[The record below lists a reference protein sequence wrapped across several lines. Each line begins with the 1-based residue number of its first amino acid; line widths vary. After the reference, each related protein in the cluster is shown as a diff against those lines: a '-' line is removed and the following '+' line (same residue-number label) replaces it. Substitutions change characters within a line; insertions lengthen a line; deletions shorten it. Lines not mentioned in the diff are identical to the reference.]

1 MMIGIRILQGI
12 GILIGMAFVYAAIV
26 TLVPGF
32 SVEKQ
37 PLREGMGTTTERE
50 EAAAPPYRQ
59 EVSFPVKGVTVR
71 AWLYLPEEL
80 STPVPCVVMGNG
92 FGGTKD
98 MLEEQYAVPYR
109 EARFAVL
116 AFDYRHVGESDGEPR
131 QLLWIPYQLE
141 DYTGAVAYV
150 RSRKEIDP
158 ARVALWGT
166 SLSGGHVIVTAAK
179 DHNVACA
186 VAQCPGLDGRA
197 SAHRLLERLGIGHM
211 LKMIVHGQRDI
222 FRSWVGLSPHKLPIV
237 GKPGSMA
244 LMSSQEAY
252 ELFKKYAPE
261 NYVNEACARILV
273 RGDKYRPVNYAKDV
287 RCPVLL
293 QVCEHDQIIPKSA
306 AEETE
311 KRLGKYANAV
321 YYPIGHFDIYKGEH
335 FEKALNDQLAFLRK
349 HL

>member
-1 MMIGIRILQGI
+1 MRIGIRILQGI
-12 GILIGMAFVYAAIV
+12 GILVGMAFVYAAIV
-26 TLVPGF
+26 TFVPGF

-37 PLREGMGTTTERE
+37 PLREGMGKSTEGE
-50 EAAAPPYRQ
+50 EGAAPSYRQ

-80 STPVPCVVMGNG
+80 STPLPCVVMGNG

-109 EARFAVL
+109 EAGFAVL

-141 DYTGAVAYV
+141 DYAGAVAYV
-150 RSRKEIDP
+150 RDRKEIDP
-158 ARVALWGT
+158 ARIALWGT

-179 DHNVACA
+179 DHNIACA

-197 SAHRLLERLGIGHM
+197 SAHRLLERLGIGYM

-237 GKPGSMA
+237 GKPGTLCLLSGP
-244 LMSSQEAY
+244 EAY
-252 ELFKKYAPE
+252 ELFKKHAPE
-261 NYVNEACARILV
+261 DYVNEACARILV

-293 QVCEHDQIIPKSA
+293 QVCEHDQIIPRSA

-311 KRLGKYANAV
+311 RQLGKYARAI
-321 YYPIGHFDIYKGEH
+321 YYPIGHFDIYEGEN
-335 FEKALNDQLAFLRK
+335 FDRALNDQLEFLK
-349 HL
+349 ENL